1 MDKCYSTTLEAYRSS
16 NLPEKQL
23 QVQLHRTR
31 NIFVNSCISAPAGQY
46 RGRRHRAKP
55 ASLKS
60 SMTTRP
66 YQLLLKVKAKV
77 TRPIAHYRRGVI
89 PPGTM
94 R

>member
-1 MDKCYSTTLEAYRSS
+1 
-16 NLPEKQL
+16 
-23 QVQLHRTR
+23 
-31 NIFVNSCISAPAGQY
+31 
-46 RGRRHRAKP
+46 
-55 ASLKS
+55 
-60 SMTTRP
+60 MTTRP